1 MKKIYI
7 NNYFKFY
14 LALYLTLI
22 IGFIL
27 NENSTGGAII
37 DYLNQKK
44 AVKDFSNDF
53 LTTLLNY
60 DEYSTRHSPIFII
73 ILSFFEKT
81 PLTDLIIRFFHLHIS
96 LTLPFIFFLILKEK
110 FKFKY
115 GNFYH
120 LLVGLIFLSPTF
132 RTLSIW
138 PDSRLIGLIFFSL
151 SILFYLKFNN
161 TKKRKYCFLNILF
174 CSIASYLSPN
184 FAVFSIFYFYKFYMY
199 FNRELIILSK
209 IIFVNILLSIP
220 AIYYIFILNINFL
233 NQPAAVRLN
242 NDGGIF
248 FNNIS
253 NNILL
258 ISSIILF
265 YLIPF
270 LKTKI
275 ISMVKLNIYNYY
287 FLFIIIILFLI
298 CINFFNYQ
306 FYYTGGGIFYK
317 FSYFF
322 FKNNYLFYIISLFSL
337 IILLKTTDGRLS
349 NFILL
354 ICLILNNPQIT
365 VYHKYY
371 DPFLLIMFFSLFNF
385 NYNFNNISKSDQII
399 IYSYFLIFL
408 LLSNIKLIW
417 TI

>member
-7 NNYFKFY
+7 NDYFKFY
-14 LALYLTLI
+14 LVLYLSII

-27 NENSTGGAII
+27 SENSTGGAII

-44 AVKDFSNDF
+44 AVKDFSNNF
-53 LTTLLNY
+53 LNTILNY
-60 DEYSTRHSPIFII
+60 DKYSTRHSPVFII
-73 ILSFFEKT
+73 ILSIFERIH
-81 PLTDLIIRFFHLHIS
+81 LTDLIIRFFHLHIS
-96 LTLPFIFFLILKEK
+96 LSLPLIFFFILQEK
-110 FKFKY
+110 FKFKHS
-115 GNFYH
+115 NFNH

-132 RTLSIW
+132 RSLSIW

-151 SILFYLKFNN
+151 SILFYLKFIN

-184 FAVFSIFYFYKFYMY
+184 FAVFSIFYFYKFYGY
-199 FNRELIILSK
+199 FKKEAIILVN
-209 IIFVNILLSIP
+209 IIFANILLSLP

-233 NQPAAVRLN
+233 NQSAAVNLN
-242 NDGGIF
+242 SDSRIF
-248 FNNIS
+248 FNNIF

-275 ISMVKLNIYNYY
+275 ILTVKINNKYY
-287 FLFIIIILFLI
+287 VFFLIFLFLI
-298 CINFFNYQ
+298 CIYFFNYQ
-306 FYYTGGGIFYK
+306 IYYTGGGFFYK
-317 FSYFF
+317 ISNFF
-322 FKNNYLFYIISLFSL
+322 FKTNYLFFIICLASF
-337 IILLKTTDGRLS
+337 IILLKITEDKLS

-371 DPFLLIMFFSLFNF
+371 DPFLLILFFSLFNF
-385 NYNFNNISKSDQII
+385 RYNFNNISKFDQII

-408 LLSNIKLIW
+408 LLSNIKSIW
-417 TI
+417 II

>member
-1 MKKIYI
+1 
-7 NNYFKFY
+7 
-14 LALYLTLI
+14 
-22 IGFIL
+22 
-27 NENSTGGAII
+27 
-37 DYLNQKK
+37 
-44 AVKDFSNDF
+44 
-53 LTTLLNY
+53 
-60 DEYSTRHSPIFII
+60 
-73 ILSFFEKT
+73 
-81 PLTDLIIRFFHLHIS
+81 
-96 LTLPFIFFLILKEK
+96 
-110 FKFKY
+110 
-115 GNFYH
+115 
-120 LLVGLIFLSPTF
+120 
-132 RTLSIW
+132 
-138 PDSRLIGLIFFSL
+138 
-151 SILFYLKFNN
+151 
-161 TKKRKYCFLNILF
+161 
-174 CSIASYLSPN
+174 
-184 FAVFSIFYFYKFYMY
+184 MY
-199 FNRELIILSK
+199 FNREFIILSK

-220 AIYYIFILNINFL
+220 AIYYIFVLNINFL
-233 NQPAAVRLN
+233 NQPAAVGLN
-242 NDGGIF
+242 NDGEIF

-306 FYYTGGGIFYK
+306 FHYTGGGIFYK